1 MEGSGFRIFFRKK
14 KYTPRN
20 KENETILAFM
30 AQMSQLQTST
40 VAIPF

>member
-14 KYTPRN
+14 IDSEKL
-20 KENETILAFM
+20 KNETILAFM